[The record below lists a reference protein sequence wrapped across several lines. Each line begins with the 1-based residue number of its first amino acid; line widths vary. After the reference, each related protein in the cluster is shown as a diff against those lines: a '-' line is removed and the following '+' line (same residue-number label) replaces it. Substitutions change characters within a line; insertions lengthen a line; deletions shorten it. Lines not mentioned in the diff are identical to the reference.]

1 MSMTTEQRKN
11 HSPRAGLR
19 QARRCVVKIGSALLT
34 NAGQG
39 LDLAAINAWVRQMA
53 QLRRL
58 GLELV
63 LVSSGAV
70 AAGMQRMGFKARPRA
85 LHELQALAAIGQM
98 GLVQIYESAF
108 QQHGLHT
115 AQVLLTHDDLAHRE
129 RYLNART
136 TLRTLV
142 GFGVVPVINEND
154 TVATE
159 EIRFGDN
166 DTLAALVA
174 NLVEAELLVIL
185 TDQKGLFNKD
195 PRLHADAELVSE
207 GKAGDPAL
215 EQMAGGAGTL
225 GRGGMRTK
233 VLAAAKAARAGA
245 GTVIVSGREE
255 DVLLRVLA
263 GESLGTYLA
272 PAQGRL
278 VARKQWLGHLPVR
291 GRLMLDAGA
300 VKVLRESG
308 RSLLPVGV
316 TGVEGG
322 FERGEMVACVSPEG
336 QEVARGLVNYSA
348 AETVRIMG
356 RASDKIES
364 ILGYLDEPELIHR
377 DNIVL
382 L

>member
-1 MSMTTEQRKN
+1 MTTGQQNKPN
-11 HSPRAGLR
+11 ARAGLG
-19 QARRCVVKIGSALLT
+19 QTRRCVVKIGSALLT

-39 LDLAAINAWVRQMA
+39 LDLPAINGWVRQMA

-58 GLELV
+58 GLEVV

-70 AAGMQRMGFKARPRA
+70 AAGMQRMGAKARPRA

-142 GFGVVPVINEND
+142 GLGVVPVINEND

-195 PRLHADAELVSE
+195 PRLHAEAELVSE

-245 GTVIVSGREE
+245 GTIIVSGREE
-255 DVLLRVLA
+255 DVLLRVFA
-263 GESLGTYLA
+263 GESLGTYLM
-272 PAQGRL
+272 PAEGRL

-291 GRLMLDAGA
+291 GRLTLDAGA
-300 VKVLRESG
+300 VKVLREAG

-316 TGVEGG
+316 TGVEGS
-322 FERGEMVACVSPEG
+322 FERGEMVACFSPEG
-336 QEVARGLVNYSA
+336 QEVARGLVNYG
-348 AETVRIMG
+348 AEETARIMG
-356 RASDKIES
+356 RTSDKIES

-377 DNIVL
+377 DNIIL

>member
-1 MSMTTEQRKN
+1 MTTGQPNKPDART
-11 HSPRAGLR
+11 GLG
-19 QARRCVVKIGSALLT
+19 QTRRCVVKIGSALLT

-39 LDLAAINAWVRQMA
+39 LDLTAINGWVRQMA

-58 GLELV
+58 GMEVV

-70 AAGMQRMGFKARPRA
+70 AAGMQRMGCKARPRA

-142 GFGVVPVINEND
+142 GLGVVPVINEND

-174 NLVEAELLVIL
+174 NLMEAELLVIL

-195 PRLHADAELVSE
+195 PRLHADAELVTE

-215 EQMAGGAGTL
+215 ERMAGGAGSL

-245 GTVIVSGREE
+245 GTIIVSGREE
-255 DVLLRVLA
+255 DVLLRVFA
-263 GESLGTYLA
+263 GECLGTYLL

-291 GRLMLDAGA
+291 GRLVLDAGA
-300 VKVLRESG
+300 VKVLREAG

-316 TGVEGG
+316 TAVEGS
-322 FERGEMVACVSPEG
+322 FQRGEMVACVSPEG
-336 QEVARGLVNYSA
+336 QEVARGLVNYG
-348 AETVRIMG
+348 AEETARIMG